1 MKAKLILIG
10 GCISWLVLLAGVGT
24 LEFGEGDGCH
34 ELLGILLCFVGGILQ
49 LLFCNIKRSLANW
62 LTGGSNGL
70 MNISSVFL
78 KTIISSAFLPETLT
92 FPPR

>member
-49 LLFCNIKRSLANW
+49 LLFLQHQKELGELADRW
-62 LTGGSNGL
+62 VEWIDEYFFG
-70 MNISSVFL
+70 IS
-78 KTIISSAFLPETLT
+78 KNNN
-92 FPPR
+92 